1 MRHEVIQPPVKEVA
15 LQWFDH
21 WKRDV
26 EGYWRVRDVVISRA
40 TRGDR
45 NAQLI
50 DKVLQDVEQHQQIP
64 LVELLG
70 ALWLLRELLEGND
83 VMGV

>member
-1 MRHEVIQPPVKEVA
+1 MNERVKPVKEVA
-15 LQWFDH
+15 LEWLDT
-21 WKRDV
+21 WKQDV

-50 DKVLQDVEQHQQIP
+50 DKVLQDVEQNQQIP
-64 LVELLG
+64 LVELLS
-70 ALWLLRELLEGND
+70 ALWLLRESVDNNI
-83 VMGV
+83 

>member
-1 MRHEVIQPPVKEVA
+1 MSERAQPVKEVA
-15 LQWFDH
+15 LEWLDT
-21 WKRDV
+21 WSRDV

-70 ALWLLRELLEGND
+70 ALWLLREFVVGNTTE
-83 VMGV
+83 

>member
-1 MRHEVIQPPVKEVA
+1 MSERPAKEIA
-15 LQWFDH
+15 LQWLDT

-26 EGYWRVRDVVISRA
+26 EGYWRVCDVVISRA

-50 DKVLQDVEQHQQIP
+50 DRVLQDVEQHQQIP

-70 ALWLLRELLEGND
+70 ALWLLREFVEGNATE
-83 VMGV
+83 

>member
-1 MRHEVIQPPVKEVA
+1 MSERVLPVKEIA
-15 LQWFDH
+15 LQWLDD
-21 WKRDV
+21 WKHDV

-50 DKVLQDVEQHQQIP
+50 DKVLQNVEQHQQIP

-70 ALWLLRELLEGND
+70 ALWLLREFVEGNSIEEYN
-83 VMGV
+83 

>member
-1 MRHEVIQPPVKEVA
+1 MRVELNQPVKEIA
-15 LQWFDH
+15 LDWLNV
-21 WKRDV
+21 WKQDV

-50 DKVLQDVEQHQQIP
+50 DRVLQDVEQHQQIP

-70 ALWLLRELLEGND
+70 ALWLLREFVEGNATE
-83 VMGV
+83 